1 MPDLQEQAEHGRG
14 KARRL
19 PVRAVL
25 FDLDGT
31 LADTAG
37 DLAAALNRVRA
48 DRALPALPLA
58 TLRPQAS
65 HGARGLLAA
74 GFGIDR
80 EHADFATLRDAFLGY
95 YAGAL
100 CEHTRL
106 FPGAIDVLDQIER
119 RGLRWGI
126 VTNKAARFT
135 LPLVERLALAARA
148 GAVICGDTTPQS
160 KPHPAPLLA
169 AAAALSEEPPHCVY
183 VGDAERDIIAGRA
196 AGMHTLFAA
205 YGYVGTDETP
215 AAWKPDGELDSLPAL
230 LDWLPLAVAADP
242 PGSALLA
249 ERAISPGTTRR

>member
-1 MPDLQEQAEHGRG
+1 MPEEPAGEQRETPTR
-14 KARRL
+14 RQPYRL

-31 LADTAG
+31 LADTAA
-37 DLAAALNRVRA
+37 DLASALNRVRA

-74 GFGIDR
+74 GFGIDK
-80 EHADFATLRDAFLGY
+80 EHADFVSLRDAFLEY
-95 YAGAL
+95 YAEAL
-100 CEHTRL
+100 CEQTRL
-106 FPGAIDVLDQIER
+106 FPGADQVLAEIER

-135 LPLVERLALAARA
+135 LPVVAGLALRPRA
-148 GAVICGDTTPQS
+148 GAVICGDTTARS
-160 KPHPAPLLA
+160 KPHPEPLLA
-169 AAAALSEEPPHCVY
+169 GAAALSAPPAHCVY

-205 YGYVGTDETP
+205 YGYVGADETP
-215 AAWKPDGELDSLPAL
+215 ASWNADGELDSLPAL
-230 LDWLPLAVAADP
+230 LDWLPLAIEA
-242 PGSALLA
+242 
-249 ERAISPGTTRR
+249 

>member
-1 MPDLQEQAEHGRG
+1 MPDPPLRDPNPGIGR
-14 KARRL
+14 RQPYRL

-80 EHADFATLRDAFLGY
+80 DHVDFALLRDAFLAY
-95 YAGAL
+95 YADAL
-100 CEHTRL
+100 CERTQL
-106 FPGAIDVLDQIER
+106 FPETVRVLAEIER

-126 VTNKAARFT
+126 VTNKASRFT
-135 LPLVERLALAARA
+135 LPVIERLALASRA
-148 GAVICGDTTPQS
+148 GAVICGDTTAQT

-169 AAAALSEEPPHCVY
+169 GAAALATAPAECVY

-196 AGMHTLFAA
+196 AGMHTLIAA
-205 YGYVGTDETP
+205 YGYLGADELP
-215 AAWKPDGELDSLPAL
+215 AAWNADGEIDSLPAL
-230 LDWLPLAVAADP
+230 LDWLPGDDVAGRTALQPGHDP
-242 PGSALLA
+242 AL
-249 ERAISPGTTRR
+249 R